1 MAFMEEITGWDIALW
16 SLAAFAAVML
26 LVRVM
31 IKFRQFWID
40 YYQKQAEAARRRKSK
55 EQT

>member
-1 MAFMEEITGWDIALW
+1 MEESMGWDIAIW

-40 YYQKQAEAARRRKSK
+40 YYRSQAEAARRRKSK
-55 EQT
+55 EKA

>member
-1 MAFMEEITGWDIALW
+1 MEESTGWDIAIW